1 MGTSSGI
8 FEPPSM
14 GLLFLDLNDTLW
26 KVEDFPSECVQ
37 MSPYVHCSLSASGLG
52 PVGFGFLNTEP
63 HRVFGALNP
72 LRSGYVEHD
81 PNWFVPLKC
90 TAHPWGSF
98 PVVYR
103 RKCLGPRMAGW
114 MDGSRFWSQRQQV
127 YRGNMYQDKMYQ
139 PLISIDHV
147 PIHVGTAMYERNIYI
162 YIYFTDMIR
171 SCIVI
176 LPKRWRDA
184 VWNAEK
190 T

>member
-1 MGTSSGI
+1 MSLMFTAPFCKWFGSRGFWVPKHRASQGLWCTKPSTFRLCGTWS
-8 FEPPSM
+8 
-14 GLLFLDLNDTLW
+14 
-26 KVEDFPSECVQ
+26 
-37 MSPYVHCSLSASGLG
+37 
-52 PVGFGFLNTEP
+52 
-63 HRVFGALNP
+63 
-72 LRSGYVEHD
+72 
-81 PNWFVPLKC
+81 NWFVPLKC

-162 YIYFTDMIR
+162 YIHIFHGHDTQLHCDTPKTLKGCSLKCRENLAETLNVWYFYLHENHKHSPFM
-171 SCIVI
+171 
-176 LPKRWRDA
+176 
-184 VWNAEK
+184 
-190 T
+190 